1 MARSGFGILLSFS
14 LAVHVSA
21 WACWG
26 SWWGGVRG
34 GEGERDVRA
43 SRSRA
48 LVPRPFDIKKMERPY
63 RYCVVT

>member
-1 MARSGFGILLSFS
+1 MDRALGTTRGRPR
-14 LAVHVSA
+14 VSA
-21 WACWG
+21 WARWG

-48 LVPRPFDIKKMERPY
+48 LVLRPFDKKNYARRSY
-63 RYCVVT
+63 G